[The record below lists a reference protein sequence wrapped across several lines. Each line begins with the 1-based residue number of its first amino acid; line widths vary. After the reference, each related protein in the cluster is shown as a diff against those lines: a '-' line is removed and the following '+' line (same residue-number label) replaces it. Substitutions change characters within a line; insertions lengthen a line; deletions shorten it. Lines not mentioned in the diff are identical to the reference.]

1 MVGMLTDVAVLV
13 YDGVAPFE
21 LGVLCEAFGVDRSDE
36 GVPVLDLA
44 VCTPVPGPVPTTVGF
59 SIDVGLGLERLEQAD
74 LVGVPAMPRDGV
86 VPDEVVAA
94 LRAAHDRGARIMSVC
109 SGAFTLGEA
118 GLLDGLECTT
128 HWLHTRE
135 LAERFPRA
143 RVVPEVL
150 YVDAGQVITSAGT
163 AAGIDACLHVWRQE
177 YGAAVASVVA
187 RRMVVPPQRDGGQ
200 AQFIARAV
208 PDCDA
213 ETLGPL
219 LAWIVENLGADLDVD
234 TLARRA
240 LMSPRTFARRFR
252 AETGATPHAWVTSQR
267 VLRAEVL
274 LEQTDKPVEWIAA
287 EVGFGNAATLRHHF
301 SRVRGL
307 SPQQYR
313 RRFAC

>member
-1 MVGMLTDVAVLV
+1 MLTNVAVLV

-21 LGVLCEAFGVDRSDE
+21 LGVLCELFGVDRSDE
-36 GVPVLDLA
+36 GVPVIDFA
-44 VCTPVPGPVPTTVGF
+44 VCGPDQGPLRSSGGFF
-59 SIDVGLGLERLEQAD
+59 SITVEAGLDRLEDAD
-74 LVGVPAMPRDGV
+74 LIAVPALPVDGF
-86 VPDEVVAA
+86 VPDDVIKA
-94 LRAAHDRGARIMSVC
+94 LRTAHDRGARILSVC
-109 SGAFTLGEA
+109 SGAFVLGEA
-118 GLLDGLECTT
+118 GLLDGRDCTT
-128 HWLHTRE
+128 HWRHTQE

-143 RVVPEVL
+143 KVIPEVL
-150 YVDAGQVITSAGT
+150 YVDDGQIITSAGT
-163 AAGIDACLHVWRQE
+163 AAGIDAGLHVWRRE
-177 YGAAVASVVA
+177 YGAAVAGVIA

-219 LAWIVENLGADLDVD
+219 LQWVVENLKEDLDVD
-234 TLARRA
+234 TLARRS

-252 AETGATPHAWVTSQR
+252 AETGATPHVWVTSQR
-267 VLRAEVL
+267 VLRAEQL
-274 LEQTDKPVEWIAA
+274 LEQSDRPVEWIAN